1 VEPPA
6 SPLHDPVRDLY
17 VVPVRHHSPACAAH
31 LARLIDAVAPAAIL
45 IEGPCDFDP
54 LIPLVTDAR
63 TRPPVAIVAMREAKK
78 DGGRRRTASYFPFCA
93 HSPEYVALAAGAAR
107 GVPARFIDLPSL
119 SREMADEADE
129 DSSRSLLGDEHV
141 FDSGDYVRALAAE
154 LGCRDGNEAWDHLF
168 EARVADADWR
178 RFFTDVGHYCACLRG
193 ATDPACMARDGTLA
207 REAQMRALIAEARA
221 ACEGPIVAVVGGF
234 HASALI
240 DGSVPP
246 GTPIAPRKGDG
257 SAFLIRYGHRQL
269 NALTGYAAGLPLPG
283 YYDTLWRRAA
293 ERPEE
298 QPFSALT
305 LDLLTGFAAHLRESG
320 LGGAPS
326 FPVMASAAEQAE
338 RLARLRGRPGPMRTD
353 LVDAIRSTFLKEEA
367 PRAGTPLLRELDA
380 WLTGSAIGDVPPSA
394 GSPPLVEAVRK
405 QARRLGFSV
414 ADGERRSRDLDIYRE
429 ERHRAASRFC
439 HAMAL
444 IGTPFAQRTGGPD
457 FRHDVDLDR
466 LHEIWSVCWS
476 PLVEARLIELAAEAD
491 TLPEALAI
499 AIADQLAQL
508 RELGRGRSASA
519 AIDLF
524 AAACRAGIGEEANAI
539 LTHIEAEAIEDP
551 DLGPVVGA
559 LADLV
564 QILRN
569 RAMLGIEDPTP
580 IERLIGALWRRAL
593 FLLPDIA
600 QAGPEQARP
609 LLDALVTLRALTEQ
623 ARAGHAPIDVAPF
636 DEHLARLIGAPLH
649 PMLAGAVAAYALID
663 GQMAEERFA
672 ARLRGEL
679 EGGYVAP
686 ADRLAFLTGVIA
698 LARELL
704 WTMPTLVDTLDAV
717 IAGADDDG
725 FVDLLPHVR
734 LALGPLDPRE
744 IDRLAQAVARRHGA
758 ETIALVSIAP
768 IDEATLLR
776 NLALDRTLAARL
788 AKEGVA

>member
-1 VEPPA
+1 MEPPA
-6 SPLHDPVRDLY
+6 SPLHDPARDLY

-31 LARLIDAVAPAAIL
+31 LARLIEAVAPAAIL

-54 LIPLVTDAR
+54 LIPLVTDER
-63 TRPPVAIVAMREAKK
+63 TRPPVAIVAMREAKAER
-78 DGGRRRTASYFPFCA
+78 GRRRTASYYPLCA

-119 SREMADEADE
+119 SREMADETEE
-129 DSSRSLLGDEHV
+129 DTSRSLLGDEHV
-141 FDSGDYVRALAAE
+141 FDSGDYVRALAAK

-168 EARVADADWR
+168 EARIAETDWH
-178 RFFTDVGHYCACLRG
+178 RFFADVGQYCACLRG
-193 ATDPACMARDGTLA
+193 ATEEARMARDGTLA

-221 ACEGPIVAVVGGF
+221 AHVGPIVAVVGGF
-234 HASALI
+234 HSSALI
-240 DGSVPP
+240 DGANPP
-246 GTPIAPRKGDG
+246 GKPVAPRKGDG
-257 SAFLIRYGHRQL
+257 GAFLIRYGHRQL
-269 NALTGYAAGLPLPG
+269 NALSGYAAGLPLPG
-283 YYDTLWRRAA
+283 YYDSLWRRAGV
-293 ERPEE
+293 RPEE

-305 LDLLTGFAAHLRESG
+305 LDMLTGFAAHLREGG

-326 FPVMASAAEQAE
+326 FPVLASAAEQAE
-338 RLARLRGRPGPMRTD
+338 RLARLRGRPGPLRTD
-353 LVDAIRSTFLKEEA
+353 LIDAIRSTFLKEEA
-367 PRAGTPLLRELDA
+367 SRAGAPLLRELDA

-394 GSPPLVEAVRK
+394 GSPPLVEAVRA

-444 IGTPFAQRTGGPD
+444 ISTPFAQRTGGPD
-457 FRHDVDLDR
+457 FRNDVDLDR

-476 PLVEARLIELAAEAD
+476 PMVESRLIELAAEAD

-499 AIADQLAQL
+499 AIADQFAQL
-508 RELGRGRSASA
+508 REQGRGRSATA

-524 AAACRAGIGEEANAI
+524 AAACRAGIGGGAGAI
-539 LTHIEAEAIEDP
+539 LAYVEAEAIEDP
-551 DLGPVVGA
+551 ELGPVVAA

-564 QILRN
+564 RILRN
-569 RAMLGIEDPTP
+569 RAMLGIEDPAP
-580 IERLIGALWRRAL
+580 IERLIGALWQRAL

-609 LLDALVTLRALTEQ
+609 LLDALVTLRALTGQ

-636 DEHLARLIGAPLH
+636 DERLVELLDASLH
-649 PMLAGAVAAYALID
+649 PTLAGAVAAYALIA
-663 GQMAEERFA
+663 GQMAEEAFA
-672 ARLRGEL
+672 ARLKGEL
-679 EGGYVAP
+679 EGGYVVP

-704 WTMPTLVDTLDAV
+704 WTMPALVDTLDTV

-725 FVDLLPHVR
+725 FVELLPHVR

-744 IDRLAQAVARRHGA
+744 IDRLAQAVAGRHGGG
-758 ETIALVSIAP
+758 TVALVSTAP

-776 NLALDRTLAARL
+776 NLALDRALAARL
-788 AKEGVA
+788 AEEGVA

>member
-1 VEPPA
+1 MELPV
-6 SPLHDPVRDLY
+6 SPLHDPARDLH

-31 LARLIDAVAPAAIL
+31 LARLIEAVAPAEIL

-54 LIPLVTDAR
+54 LIPLVTHAR
-63 TRPPVAIVAMREAKK
+63 TRPPVAIVAMREARKESR
-78 DGGRRRTASYFPFCA
+78 RRRTASYYPICA

-107 GVPARFIDLPSL
+107 GVSTRFIDLPSL
-119 SREMADEADE
+119 SREMADEIGDE
-129 DSSRSLLGDEHV
+129 ASRSLLGDEHV

-154 LGCRDGNEAWDHLF
+154 LGCRDGNEVWDHLF
-168 EARVADADWR
+168 ETRIAEADWR
-178 RFFTDVGHYCACLRG
+178 RFFTDVGQYCACLRA
-193 ATDPACMARDGTLA
+193 ATGEASMARDGTLA
-207 REAQMRALIAEARA
+207 REAQMRALIAETRA
-221 ACEGPIVAVVGGF
+221 MAEGPIVAVVGGF
-234 HASALI
+234 HAGALI
-240 DGSVPP
+240 DGDLPP
-246 GTPIAPRKGDG
+246 GKPIAPRKSDG

-269 NALTGYAAGLPLPG
+269 NALSGYAAGLPLPG
-283 YYDTLWRRAA
+283 YYDALWRRAV

-298 QPFSALT
+298 PPFSSLS

-320 LGGAPS
+320 MGGAPS
-326 FPVMASAAEQAE
+326 FPVLASAAEQAE
-338 RLARLRGRPGPMRTD
+338 QLAQLRGRPGPLRTD
-353 LVDAIRSTFLKEEA
+353 LIDAIRSTFLKEEA

-394 GSPPLVEAVRK
+394 GSPPLVEAVRG

-439 HAMAL
+439 HAMVL
-444 IGTPFAQRTGGPD
+444 IGTTFAQRTGGPD

-491 TLPEALAI
+491 TLSEALAI
-499 AIADQLAQL
+499 AIVDQLAQL
-508 RELGRGRSASA
+508 REQGRGRSAA
-519 AIDLF
+519 TAIELF
-524 AAACRAGIGEEANAI
+524 AAACRAGIGDGAGAI
-539 LTHIEAEAIEDP
+539 LAHIEAEAIEDP
-551 DLGPVVGA
+551 ELGPVVTA

-569 RAMLGIEDPTP
+569 RAMLGIEDSTS

-593 FLLPDIA
+593 FLLPDIVL
-600 QAGPEQARP
+600 AGPEQARP

-623 ARAGHAPIDVAPF
+623 ARAGHAPIDVTPF
-636 DEHLARLIGAPLH
+636 DEQLVKLLDSPLH

-663 GQMAEERFA
+663 GQMAEEAFA
-672 ARLRGEL
+672 ARLKGEL

-704 WTMPTLVDTLDAV
+704 WTMPALVDTLDAV
-717 IAGADDDG
+717 IAGANDDG
-725 FVDLLPHVR
+725 FVELLPHVR

-744 IDRLAQAVARRHGA
+744 IDRLAQAVAGRHGA
-758 ETIALVSIAP
+758 ETAALVSTAP

-776 NLALDRTLAARL
+776 NLALDRALAARL
-788 AKEGVA
+788 VEEGVA